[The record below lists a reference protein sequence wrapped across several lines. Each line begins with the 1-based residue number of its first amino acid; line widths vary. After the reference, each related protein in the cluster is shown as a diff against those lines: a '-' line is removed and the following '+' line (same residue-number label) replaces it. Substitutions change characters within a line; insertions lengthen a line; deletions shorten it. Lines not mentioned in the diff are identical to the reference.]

1 MQRPGDCGKM
11 QKNGQQP
18 VSSTRARVSHLLSCS
33 GAKGANEESSCFDGT
48 KKLTKASTTNKVKQ
62 FTKPIYMC

>member
-1 MQRPGDCGKM
+1 LSGDCGKT

-33 GAKGANEESSCFDGT
+33 DAKGANEESSCFDGM
-48 KKLTKASTTNKVKQ
+48 KNLIKASTTKVKQ